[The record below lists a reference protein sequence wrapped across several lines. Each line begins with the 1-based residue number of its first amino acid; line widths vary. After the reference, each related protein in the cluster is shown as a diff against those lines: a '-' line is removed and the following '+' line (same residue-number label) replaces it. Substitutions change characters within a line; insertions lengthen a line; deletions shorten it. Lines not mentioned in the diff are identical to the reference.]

1 MSYKTLFCLGVT
13 TLLAASFMPATAVRA
28 TPNPTDPHGLSLNT
42 VNAHQRGGVSLGVS
56 LEEYKSMSLVFAS
69 EETKSTGVPQ
79 GSSRPPRG

>member
-13 TLLAASFMPATAVRA
+13 TLLAASFMPAMAVRA
-28 TPNPTDPHGLSLNT
+28 TPNPTDPHRLSFNT
-42 VNAHQRGGVSLGVS
+42 VNYQQRGGVSL
-56 LEEYKSMSLVFAS
+56 EEDKSMSLVFAS

>member
-13 TLLAASFMPATAVRA
+13 TLLAASFIPAMAVRA
-28 TPNPTDPHGLSLNT
+28 TPNPTDTHRLSFNT
-42 VNAHQRGGVSLGVS
+42 VNYQQRGGVS